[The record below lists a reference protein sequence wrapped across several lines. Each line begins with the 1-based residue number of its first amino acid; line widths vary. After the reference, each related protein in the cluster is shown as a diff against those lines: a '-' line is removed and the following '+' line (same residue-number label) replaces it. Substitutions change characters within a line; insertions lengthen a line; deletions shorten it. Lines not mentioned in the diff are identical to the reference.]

1 MSLWKEC
8 LIRNAI
14 RDFPG
19 SPGVKT
25 LPSNAGSVGLI
36 SGWGVKISHASR
48 SPNQNIKQNQYY
60 KAFNKD
66 FLNGPHQKHIKKK
79 KKYNHVLRQKA
90 LDFSCLES
98 YIHKNLLSNLKII
111 TVK

>member
-8 LIRNAI
+8 LIRTAI

-25 LPSNAGSVGLI
+25 LPSNAGGVGLI
-36 SGWGVKISHASR
+36 SGWGAKISHASR

-60 KAFNKD
+60 NVFNKD

-79 KKYNHVLRQKA
+79 RNTIM
-90 LDFSCLES
+90 C
-98 YIHKNLLSNLKII
+98 
-111 TVK
+111 